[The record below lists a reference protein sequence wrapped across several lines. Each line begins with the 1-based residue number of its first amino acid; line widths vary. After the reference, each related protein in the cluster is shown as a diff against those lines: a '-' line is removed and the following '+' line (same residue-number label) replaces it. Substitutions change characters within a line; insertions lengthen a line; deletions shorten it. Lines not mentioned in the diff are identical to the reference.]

1 MNTLDK
7 VYDLTIDIKNIDVKY
22 NSYAKFFDDDR
33 ETSIIRIK
41 LLNDKTPMNLENCIV
56 EACFILADNTYHNEA
71 CKIIN
76 SSEGVVEL
84 QLCQKCLV
92 KGENIVRLSISK
104 DNEISN
110 TPVITYE
117 VRKGLYS
124 DNPSFNDDPL
134 TPILS
139 QMLLDIKVTK
149 VNQIE
154 LQERYEKTLP
164 KIEGKIEEVDNAI
177 DRVNNAI
184 ASGTQDLEVKEAR
197 VDKNGKSYSKLGDR
211 LNEVDSQLAQI
222 TNNFVHI
229 KDFYEDD
236 FLVALKTAIDKGN
249 KKINIDGEYECNSS
263 LTMNSVHD
271 LELVGNCLVSCNTN
285 AETFLELNSCQ
296 NILIDGLVIDFNNHE
311 CYITIKLNG
320 CENVELNRI
329 SIKNIANTNKDVNTT
344 VIYSFSKNVKMNSI
358 ELNNITNLTDVNEIG
373 SKGAL
378 TGIFLNI
385 NQANNEAYINN
396 IRATNIFNKNYQ
408 DNERSFR
415 DCDIIKSQYTTGLTT
430 GYIDSKIVIND
441 VTCTDFGKRII
452 KLQSGGANIS
462 NINGYNNFGDTYAP
476 ISLFRENVN
485 IRNIYFKGNCYTGVS
500 MSNGLKNINVDNV
513 LIEGVCTNSVIE
525 LHTLSTDTARN
536 ISIKN
541 IYYYGEENLSEH
553 SESVIYLGSNIEN
566 AIFENINVVNGY
578 FRKGVL
584 RHSSFS
590 INMNNVTIKNC
601 DFDLKNVTKLYSLNI
616 YECEH
621 LNLKIDGCK
630 HKYDVINSTSSL
642 FDIGNLTGKLSKL
655 FIRDCIFIPVGKCYA
670 YGQFQL
676 HNLDK
681 IEIFNTIIDET
692 NSTNISQIIVLDCNT
707 LKINNFEC
715 LKGVT
720 MTISNIGNLSDF
732 KCNTLRIIAKEE
744 TTPSLI
750 LFGYKCT
757 SKKID
762 ETVKIISDLSY

>member
-1 MNTLDK
+1 M
-7 VYDLTIDIKNIDVKY
+7 
-22 NSYAKFFDDDR
+22 
-33 ETSIIRIK
+33 
-41 LLNDKTPMNLENCIV
+41 
-56 EACFILADNTYHNEA
+56 
-71 CKIIN
+71 
-76 SSEGVVEL
+76 
-84 QLCQKCLV
+84 
-92 KGENIVRLSISK
+92 
-104 DNEISN
+104 
-110 TPVITYE
+110 
-117 VRKGLYS
+117 
-124 DNPSFNDDPL
+124 
-134 TPILS
+134 
-139 QMLLDIKVTK
+139 
-149 VNQIE
+149 
-154 LQERYEKTLP
+154 
-164 KIEGKIEEVDNAI
+164 AI
-177 DRVNNAI
+177 DTIKFKR
-184 ASGTQDLEVKEAR
+184 GVK
-197 VDKNGKSYSKLGDR
+197 SKLNNLSYGEPAYISDE
-211 LNEVDSQLAQI
+211 NELYIGTENGVEKITRNKEVAELSSQLEHI

-236 FLVALKTAIDKGN
+236 FLVALKTAIDKGY

-263 LTMNSVHD
+263 LTINSVHD
-271 LELVGNCLVSCNTN
+271 LELAGNCLVSCNTN
-285 AETFLELNSCQ
+285 AETFLEFSSCQ

-320 CENVELNRI
+320 CENVELNHI

-344 VIYSFSKNVKMNSI
+344 VIYSFSKNVKMNNI

-373 SKGAL
+373 SVGAL

-385 NQANNEAYINN
+385 NQTNNEAYINN

-415 DCDIIKSQYTTGLTT
+415 DCDIIKSQYTTGLTSE
-430 GYIDSKIVIND
+430 YIDSKIVIND
-441 VTCTDFGKRII
+441 VICTDFGKRII

-462 NINGYNNFGDTYAP
+462 NINGYNNFGDAYAP

-513 LIEGVCTNSVIE
+513 LIEGVCTNSVVE
-525 LHTLSTDTARN
+525 LHTLSTDIARN

-541 IYYYGEENLSEH
+541 VYYYGEENLSEN

-566 AIFENINVVNGY
+566 AIFENINVINGY

-584 RHSSFS
+584 RHTSYS
-590 INMNNVTIKNC
+590 INMNNITIRNC
-601 DFDLKNVTKLYSLNI
+601 DFDLKNVVKLYSLNI
-616 YECEH
+616 YKCEH
-621 LNLKIDGCK
+621 LNLKIDGCR

-642 FDIGNLTGKLSKL
+642 FDIGNLTGKSSKL

-670 YGQFQL
+670 FGQFQL
-676 HNLDK
+676 YNLDK

-692 NSTNISQIIVLDCNT
+692 NTTNITQIIVLECNT

-720 MTISNIGNLSDF
+720 MTISNIGNLSDL
-732 KCNTLRIIAKEE
+732 KCNTIRIIAEKE

-750 LFGYKCT
+750 LFGYTCT
-757 SKKID
+757 TKKID
-762 ETVKIISDLSY
+762 ETVKIISDLPY